1 MIGGCRNDVE
11 PPVDGAE
18 WVSLGYN
25 IESPGNTCG
34 FDQADDQPNVT
45 EEDLNLGPLANN
57 GGPTMTHKPGDGGFD
72 DGSSVAIDAIPGD
85 ACEVTED
92 QRSQPRPETGGTM
105 CDVGSV
111 EVQPE
116 L

>member
-1 MIGGCRNDVE
+1 MRD
-11 PPVDGAE
+11 
-18 WVSLGYN
+18 L
-25 IESPGNTCG
+25 
-34 FDQADDQPNVT
+34 AD
-45 EEDLNLGPLANN
+45 N
-57 GGPTMTHKPGDGGFD
+57 GGPTMTHKPGAG
-72 DGSSVAIDAIPGD
+72 SVAIDAIPGD
-85 ACEVTED
+85 ACDLTED